1 MNRFLLSLSLF
12 FFMAISVCAE
22 WRPGNY
28 TWVSPSLNVSES
40 MPCGGGDVGMN
51 VWVEQGFFD
60 VEEQYQQDMENYLMR
75 DTDVSYNSISTLK
88 ANVLGIKNVV
98 LLVGGMIGA
107 VFALVGL
114 INFINLVMTNIVTRR
129 HEFATMQSI
138 GMTNRQ
144 LRKMMISE
152 SFSYVLL
159 AGIVGTLV
167 AATLGMTLLRAFVEN
182 GPTSMMMT
190 FQITLLPALIMLV
203 LFLVLAFIVPVI
215 ALRLF
220 NNRSVVERLRVN
232 E

>member
-1 MNRFLLSLSLF
+1 
-12 FFMAISVCAE
+12 
-22 WRPGNY
+22 
-28 TWVSPSLNVSES
+28 
-40 MPCGGGDVGMN
+40 
-51 VWVEQGFFD
+51 
-60 VEEQYQQDMENYLMR
+60 
-75 DTDVSYNSISTLK
+75 
-88 ANVLGIKNVV
+88 
-98 LLVGGMIGA
+98 
-107 VFALVGL
+107 
-114 INFINLVMTNIVTRR
+114 
-129 HEFATMQSI
+129 MQSF

-203 LFLVLAFIVPVI
+203 LFLVLAFIVPVV
-215 ALRLF
+215 ALRLL

>member
-1 MNRFLLSLSLF
+1 MYDLLGSLSIIPTSGPFFLRLASFVKLTLLAHVPVSAARKLF
-12 FFMAISVCAE
+12 QK
-22 WRPGNY
+22 
-28 TWVSPSLNVSES
+28 
-40 MPCGGGDVGMN
+40 D
-51 VWVEQGFFD
+51 
-60 VEEQYQQDMENYLMR
+60 
-75 DTDVSYNSISTLK
+75 
-88 ANVLGIKNVV
+88 
-98 LLVGGMIGA
+98 
-107 VFALVGL
+107 
-114 INFINLVMTNIVTRR
+114 
-129 HEFATMQSI
+129 MQSI

-167 AATLGMTLLRAFVEN
+167 AVTLGMTLLRAFVEN

-203 LFLVLAFIVPVI
+203 LFLVLAFIVPVV
-215 ALRLF
+215 ALRLL

>member
-1 MNRFLLSLSLF
+1 MYKRQLLAVIGHTFSIFDRFKGGKAVATSAGVILGFSPLFLIYLLVVFIIVLWLFSMISLS
-12 FFMAISVCAE
+12 SV
-22 WRPGNY
+22 
-28 TWVSPSLNVSES
+28 
-40 MPCGGGDVGMN
+40 
-51 VWVEQGFFD
+51 
-60 VEEQYQQDMENYLMR
+60 
-75 DTDVSYNSISTLK
+75 
-88 ANVLGIKNVV
+88 
-98 LLVGGMIGA
+98 IGA

-203 LFLVLAFIVPVI
+203 LFLVLAFIVPVV
-215 ALRLF
+215 ALRLL